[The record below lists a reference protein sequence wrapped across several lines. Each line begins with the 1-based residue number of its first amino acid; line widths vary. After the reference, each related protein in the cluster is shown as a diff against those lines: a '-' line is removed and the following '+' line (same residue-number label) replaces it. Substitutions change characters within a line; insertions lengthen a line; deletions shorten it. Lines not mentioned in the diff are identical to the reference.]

1 MKIMKSKKKSKKK
14 SKHNAVSIRTKL
26 ILTLGF
32 AALLALFMMAGSMVT
47 YEIYTA
53 RNNLADELVSTADLI
68 ALNSSVAMMF
78 NDQNAALEDLS
89 ALSAKQGI
97 IGAALYDTRGT
108 IYANFS
114 RGAMSIDTLAHEVRQ
129 ICKPGM
135 SPIEIIAARKMLSGF
150 TNGHAHVILP
160 VNFKGHFL
168 GAIHLID
175 DMQQQKTRLYAYY
188 LIVAGIAIITLAV
201 VLILSSKMQAI
212 FTRPLFDVID
222 SMGQVT
228 RQKNYQVRVKKYSD
242 DEFGVL
248 VAQFNQMIEEIQA
261 RDEALNSYSSSLESR
276 VKQRTLDLTQAK
288 EELESTVIHLE
299 KAQKKA
305 EEASQVKSQFLANVS
320 HEIRT
325 PMNGIIGMTEILLVS
340 RLSSEQE
347 AFAINIQ
354 KSAQAL
360 LAIINDILDFSKI
373 EAGKLEFESI
383 AFDIGNLLTDIKTL
397 LMSAA
402 RDKNL
407 NLTVDIQKGAHLFL
421 VGDPTRIRQVLINLV
436 GNAIKFTEKGGV
448 TIMVSTSLIR
458 DSEFQHST
466 GQGSR
471 VDLTISIK
479 DTGIGIPPEKQ
490 KLLFTPFSQ
499 TDASFT
505 RKYGGTGL
513 GLAISSD
520 LMSLMGGAIRCTS
533 KPGQGSIFSFVL
545 PLKKAGQSIK
555 KISSAATRPPKTDM
569 INLHVL
575 VAEDNITNQEI
586 FSAMLEA
593 FGCRVEIAATGV
605 DARDKFL
612 SLKPDIILMDCQ
624 MPKMDGYQASREI
637 RKQEEILGTHT
648 PIIAITAHAMSDDQ
662 DNCRNAGMDDFLTK
676 PFMMEDLLVIL
687 KKWIP
692 HQNRS
697 GPDSAD
703 IAGNTKI

>member
-1 MKIMKSKKKSKKK
+1 MKSRTQSN
-14 SKHNAVSIRTKL
+14 HNAVSIRTKL

-32 AALLALFMMAGSMVT
+32 AALLALFMMAGSMVA
-47 YEIYTA
+47 YETYTA
-53 RNNLADELVSTADLI
+53 RNNLVDELASMADLI

-78 NDQNAALEDLS
+78 NDRNAALEDLR

-97 IGAALYDTRGT
+97 IGAALYDTRGAV
-108 IYANFS
+108 YANFS
-114 RGAMSIDTLAHEVRQ
+114 RGAISIDSLAREVRQ

-135 SPIEIIAARKMLSGF
+135 SPIEMIGVQKMLSGF

-188 LIVAGIAIITLAV
+188 LIVAGIVIITLAV
-201 VLILSSKMQAI
+201 VLILASRMQSI

-228 RQKNYQVRVKKYSD
+228 REKDYQVRVKKYSD

-276 VKQRTLDLTQAK
+276 VRQRTLDLTRAK

-305 EEASQVKSQFLANVS
+305 EEASQVKSQFLANMS

-325 PMNGIIGMTEILLVS
+325 PMNGIIGMTEILLAS
-340 RLSSEQE
+340 RLSGEQRT
-347 AFAINIQ
+347 FAINIQ

-360 LAIINDILDFSKI
+360 LEIINDILDFSKL
-373 EAGKLEFESI
+373 EAGKLEVESI
-383 AFDIGNLLTDIKTL
+383 AFDIGSLLTDIKTL

-407 NLTVDIQKGAHLFL
+407 DLAIEVPKETHRFL

-448 TIMVSTSLIR
+448 TIMVSTSPAR
-458 DSEFQHST
+458 DNEFQRTDSR
-466 GQGSR
+466 GSR
-471 VDLTISIK
+471 IDLTISIK

-499 TDASFT
+499 ADASFT

-520 LMSLMGGAIRCTS
+520 LVSLMGGTIKCTS

-545 PLKKAGQSIK
+545 PLKKAEQCTDTAFSVP
-555 KISSAATRPPKTDM
+555 ARPPETDKV
-569 INLHVL
+569 NLHVL
-575 VAEDNITNQEI
+575 VAEDNITNQEV

-593 FGCRVEIAATGV
+593 FGCRVDIATTGV
-605 DARDKFL
+605 DAKNQFI

-637 RKQEEILGTHT
+637 RKQEALLGIHT
-648 PIIAITAHAMSDDQ
+648 PIIAITAHAMTDDE
-662 DNCRNAGMDDFLTK
+662 DNCRDAGMDDFLTK
-676 PFMMEDLLVIL
+676 PFMMEDLLAIL
-687 KKWIP
+687 KKWVP
-692 HQNRS
+692 HLNLPETGVTVIDAPRASQ
-697 GPDSAD
+697 
-703 IAGNTKI
+703 KE

>member
-1 MKIMKSKKKSKKK
+1 MKSKKQSN
-14 SKHNAVSIRTKL
+14 HNGVSIRTKL

-47 YEIYTA
+47 YETYTA
-53 RNNLADELVSTADLI
+53 KNNLVDELVSMADLI

-78 NDQNAALEDLS
+78 NDRNAALEDLS

-175 DMQQQKTRLYAYY
+175 DMQQQKARLYAYY
-188 LIVAGIAIITLAV
+188 LIVAGIIIITLAV
-201 VLILSSKMQAI
+201 VLILSSKMQSI

-228 RQKNYQVRVKKYSD
+228 LKKNYQVRVKKYSD

-261 RDEALNSYSSSLESR
+261 RDEALKKYSSSLESR
-276 VKQRTLDLTQAK
+276 VEQRTLDLTQAK

-325 PMNGIIGMTEILLVS
+325 PMNGIIGMTEILLTS

-347 AFAINIQ
+347 TFAINIQ

-360 LAIINDILDFSKI
+360 LEIINDILDFSKI
-373 EAGKLEFESI
+373 EAGKLEIESI
-383 AFDIGNLLTDIKTL
+383 AFDIGSLLTDIKTL

-402 RDKNL
+402 KDKDL
-407 NLTVDIQKGAHLFL
+407 YLTVEIQKEAHLFL
-421 VGDPTRIRQVLINLV
+421 MGDPTRIRQVLINLV
-436 GNAIKFTEKGGV
+436 GNAIKFTKKGGV
-448 TIMVSTSLIR
+448 TIMVSTSVAQ
-458 DSEFQHST
+458 DSEFQNFT
-466 GQGSR
+466 GQVSR
-471 VDLTISIK
+471 IDLTISIN

-499 TDASFT
+499 TDTSFT

-520 LMSLMGGAIRCTS
+520 LVSLMGGAIICTS
-533 KPGQGSIFSFVL
+533 DPGQGSIFSFVL
-545 PLKKAGQSIK
+545 PLKKAEQSVNEV
-555 KISSAATRPPKTDM
+555 SSATRPPKVDK

-586 FSAMLEA
+586 FSAMLKA
-593 FGCRVEIAATGV
+593 FGCRVDIAATGI
-605 DARDKFL
+605 DARDKFM

-637 RKQEEILGTHT
+637 RKQEASLGIRT
-648 PIIAITAHAMSDDQ
+648 PIIAITAHAMPDDQ
-662 DNCRNAGMDDFLTK
+662 DNCRDAGMDDFLTK
-676 PFMMEDLLVIL
+676 PFMMEDLWVIL
-687 KKWIP
+687 KKWSP
-692 HQNRS
+692 HQNRT
-697 GPDSAD
+697 GPDSAN